1 MAEKTRLLPN
11 VSAAFVDTLVICIW
25 KAVGGKTLLLT
36 NLAPNIVPWN
46 MQLQLYFISE
56 DEVLACITV

>member
-1 MAEKTRLLPN
+1 MADKTRLLPS
-11 VSAAFVDTLVICIW
+11 VSAAFIDTLVIIE

-46 MQLQLYFISE
+46 MQLHL
-56 DEVLACITV
+56 